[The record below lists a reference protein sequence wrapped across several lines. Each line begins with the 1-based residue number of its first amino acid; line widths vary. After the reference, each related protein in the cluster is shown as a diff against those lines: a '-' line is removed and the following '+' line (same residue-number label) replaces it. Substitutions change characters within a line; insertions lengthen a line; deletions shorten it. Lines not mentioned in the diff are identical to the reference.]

1 MASDWIRRDS
11 GRRIVILDTSAVLM
25 LFEFSIDLEKELT
38 RLIGSYSIIIPQAV
52 LNELTVL
59 SKNADGKKQ
68 RMAKASLMLIKK
80 YETAEIGEGKTVDDV
95 IVSAA
100 EKRNAYVVTNDK
112 ELRNRLKKRFLHRI
126 FLRGKNHLVLE

>member
-1 MASDWIRRDS
+1 
-11 GRRIVILDTSAVLM
+11 M

-68 RMAKASLMLIKK
+68 RMAKASIMLIKK